1 MKYVIDEEACKNN
14 KIDISE
20 LLFALLLNSGVNINV
35 LIKELK
41 EKQWIYDTEIHG
53 RYSMDMW
60 YVDKVNSTLLDSDN
74 SLPKNEEIKDLVT
87 SLREIFP
94 QGKKEGTNKYW
105 RGNSK
110 EISERLRKFYKLY
123 GTKYD
128 DNTIINATKKYVESF
143 NGNYSYMRT
152 LKYFIWKADKKI
164 DSEGKGYIEEVSDLA
179 DYIENQ
185 GQDNINNDWTIT
197 LK

>member
-20 LLFALLLNSGVNINV
+20 VLFALLLNSGINIDV

-74 SLPKNEEIKDLVT
+74 SLPKNEEVKDLVT

-185 GQDNINNDWTIT
+185 GQDNINNDWMIT

>member
-1 MKYVIDEEACKNN
+1 MKYVVDEDACKNN
-14 KIDISE
+14 EISISE
-20 LLFALLLNSGVNINV
+20 VLFALLLNSGVNLGV

-41 EKQWIYDTEIHG
+41 EKQWIYDTEIQG
-53 RYSMDMW
+53 KYSMDMW

-74 SLPKNEEIKDLVT
+74 SLPKNEEVKDLVT

-152 LKYFIWKADKKI
+152 LKYFIWKADKKV
-164 DSEGKGYIEEVSDLA
+164 DSEGKGYVEEVSDLA

-185 GQDNINNDWTIT
+185 GQDNINNDWMVT